1 MTEPLA
7 TPDYDEGEIAGR
19 VAALPSSARA
29 LFACACAERLMAV
42 FRWFCGVTGS
52 TSFTAVREALDA
64 AWSSDQTGSAA
75 GQREL
80 TELMPDDEE
89 GELALGSAVAQNAV
103 ACVVYAVQVRQ
114 TGAAEPAVWAG
125 RQLYE
130 AADAVV
136 QQGAGVQS
144 YVKNIEQEPPVQ
156 LMVQGIYAALDS
168 AIDVPPPDLLAKAR
182 ADGEVFLSFVRGR
195 DLPTCQTVE

>member
-7 TPDYDEGEIAGR
+7 TPNYDESEIAGR
-19 VAALPSSARA
+19 IAVLPARA

-42 FRWFCGVTGS
+42 FRWFCDMTGS
-52 TSFTAVREALDA
+52 TSFKAVREALDA
-64 AWSSDQTGSAA
+64 AWSADHTGSAA
-75 GQREL
+75 GQRKEL
-80 TELMPDDEE
+80 AELMPHDEE

-103 ACVVYAVQVRQ
+103 ACVAYAVQVRQ

-144 YVKNIEQEPPVQ
+144 YAENIDQEPPVQ
-156 LMVQGIYAALDS
+156 LMVRGIHVALDS
-168 AIDVPPPDLLAKAR
+168 AIDVSPAGLLAEAR
-182 ADGEVFLSFVRGR
+182 ADGEAFLGFVSGH
-195 DLPTCQTVE
+195 D